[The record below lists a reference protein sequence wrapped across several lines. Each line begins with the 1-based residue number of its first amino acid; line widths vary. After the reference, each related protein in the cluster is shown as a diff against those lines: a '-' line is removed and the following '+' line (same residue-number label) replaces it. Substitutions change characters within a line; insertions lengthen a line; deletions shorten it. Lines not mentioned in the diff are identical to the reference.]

1 MDNFTSIQLKHTDP
15 DTGLIT
21 FKTIAEI
28 SHLTP
33 HFVSMIAE
41 NFDAESKD
49 GIHPNTELVIIEN
62 GTHPDAEDKMIKVFQ
77 LGELAYTCLS
87 TKQSKFGN
95 DQTLGNAI
103 RSKYIELND

>member
-21 FKTIAEI
+21 FTTIAEI

-33 HFVSMIAE
+33 HLVSMIAE
-41 NFDAESKD
+41 NFDREAND
-49 GIHPNTELVIIEN
+49 GNHPNTELVISEH
-62 GTHPDAEDKMIKVFQ
+62 GTHPDAEDRMVKMFQ
-77 LGELAYTCLS
+77 LGELAFTCLS

-95 DQTLGNAI
+95 DQTLGNTI
-103 RSKYIELND
+103 RSKYIELNG

>member
-41 NFDAESKD
+41 NFDTEAND
-49 GIHPNTELVIIEN
+49 GNHPNTELVIAEHA
-62 GTHPDAEDKMIKVFQ
+62 THPDADDTSVKMFQ
-77 LGELAYTCLS
+77 LGQLAYTCLS

-95 DQTLGNAI
+95 DQTLGHAI

>member
-41 NFDAESKD
+41 NFDAEAND
-49 GIHPNTELVIIEN
+49 GSHPNTELVIMEH
-62 GTHPDAEDKMIKVFQ
+62 GTHPEKGKVFRKMFQ

-95 DQTLGNAI
+95 DQTLGNTI
-103 RSKYIELND
+103 RAKYIEIND